1 MNKVWMIIAIV
12 CAVVAIVFLLQ
23 QDTEVAFVIAAIAT
37 VAWFLNYRGHAKRSI
52 ANEPEDKNDEEH
64 FDLDDHH

>member
-12 CAVVAIVFLLQ
+12 CAVAATVFLLQ
-23 QDTEVAFVIAAIAT
+23 QDTEVAFVIAAIAAI
-37 VAWFLNYRGHAKRSI
+37 AWFLNYRVQAKRSI
-52 ANEPEDKNDEEH
+52 TDEPEYKNNEEH